1 MFIRQL
7 KDCPEFIAGDASPRL
22 DFIFPMVDEGSP
34 NFNFVE
40 IEKYWDCHLRE
51 LLNAKTD
58 QRAYRY
64 SLAHA
69 IVKSGTQTKPHSLK
83 TSEVYYILEGKGL
96 MHVNSETA
104 EVGPGAVIDIPPQAI
119 QFIENIDRTDLVFL
133 CIVDPAW
140 CAEDEV
146 ILK

>member
-7 KDCPEFIAGDASPRL
+7 KECPEFIAGDA
-22 DFIFPMVDEGSP
+22 
-34 NFNFVE
+34 
-40 IEKYWDCHLRE
+40 CHLRE

-58 QRAYRY
+58 KRAYRY

-69 IVKSGTQTKPHSLK
+69 IVKPGIKTKPHSLK
-83 TSEVYYILEGKGL
+83 TSEVYYILEGQGR
-96 MHVNSETA
+96 MHIDHEAA
-104 EVGPGAVIDIPPQAI
+104 EVGPGAVIDIPPHAVQC
-119 QFIENIDRTDLVFL
+119 IENTGKGNLVFL

-140 CAEDEV
+140 CPEDEE

>member
-7 KDCPEFIAGDASPRL
+7 KDCPEFVAGDA
-22 DFIFPMVDEGSP
+22 
-34 NFNFVE
+34 
-40 IEKYWDCHLRE
+40 CHLRE

-69 IVKSGTQTKPHSLK
+69 IVKAGVRTKPHALK
-83 TSEVYYILEGKGL
+83 TSEIYYVLEGKGR
-96 MHVNSETA
+96 MHVGDDSA
-104 EVGPGAVIDIPPQAI
+104 EVEAGCVIDIPPHAVQW
-119 QFIENIDRTDLVFL
+119 IENTGKADLIFI

-140 CAEDEV
+140 RPEDEK
-146 ILK
+146 IL

>member
-7 KDCPEFIAGDASPRL
+7 KDCPEFIAGDA
-22 DFIFPMVDEGSP
+22 
-34 NFNFVE
+34 
-40 IEKYWDCHLRE
+40 CHLRE

-58 QRAYRY
+58 KRAFRY

-69 IVKSGTQTKPHSLK
+69 VVKPGIKTKPHSLK
-83 TSEVYYILEGKGL
+83 TSEVYYILEGQGR
-96 MHVNSETA
+96 MHVNEATA
-104 EVGPGAVIDIPPQAI
+104 EVGPGTVIDIPPEALQW
-119 QFIENIDRTDLVFL
+119 IENTGKTDLGFL

-140 CAEDEV
+140 CSEDEK

>member
-7 KDCPEFIAGDASPRL
+7 KDCPEFIAGDA
-22 DFIFPMVDEGSP
+22 
-34 NFNFVE
+34 
-40 IEKYWDCHLRE
+40 CQLRE

-58 QRAYRY
+58 KCAYRY

-69 IVKSGTQTKPHSLK
+69 VVKPGIKTKPHSLK
-83 TSEVYYILEGKGL
+83 TSEVYYILEGKGR
-96 MHVNSETA
+96 MYVDNETA

-119 QFIENIDRTDLVFL
+119 QFIENTGKTDLVFL

-140 CAEDEV
+140 CAADEK
-146 ILK
+146 IIK

>member
-7 KDCPEFIAGDASPRL
+7 KDCPEFISGDA
-22 DFIFPMVDEGSP
+22 
-34 NFNFVE
+34 
-40 IEKYWDCHLRE
+40 CHLRE

-58 QRAYRY
+58 KRAYRY

-69 IVKSGTQTKPHSLK
+69 VVKPGIKTKPHSLK
-83 TSEVYYILEGKGL
+83 TSEVYYILEGQGR
-96 MHVNSETA
+96 MHVNEETSEA
-104 EVGPGAVIDIPPQAI
+104 GPGTVIDIPPEAVQW
-119 QFIENIDRTDLVFL
+119 IENTGKTDLVFL

-140 CAEDEV
+140 CPADEK